1 MSTIPISLDVFCRGQ
16 LAALRDEGY
25 EVIAL
30 SSPGQALDNIY
41 EREQVRTHAI
51 PMKRRIS
58 PLQDLKSLWH
68 LYRYFRHEQP
78 DMVHS
83 LTPKAGLLGMMA
95 AKMAGVPLR
104 VHTFTGLVWPA
115 RKGII
120 RHILKTT
127 DRILCRCATHINPE
141 GKGVRKDLLDG
152 PITRKSLYILAN
164 GNVRGIDG
172 KYFDRTPQVMSDS
185 SELMQPDT
193 FTFLFI
199 GRIASE
205 KGIDELVNAFSLLKE
220 YNCRLIIIGP
230 DESDIDPIKQETTQI
245 MCNDPRIIMTG
256 EQKDIRPW
264 LAAADMLVLPSHRE
278 GFPNVVL
285 EAGAMGVPAIV
296 TDINGSREI
305 IRNEYNGLVI
315 PLGNDYTSRTQTLY
329 EAMRSILDNKE
340 KVHKMASVSRRYILE
355 NWDRQIVLDALL
367 QFYRNLFGG
376 ISPTA
381 RT

>member
-1 MSTIPISLDVFCRGQ
+1 
-16 LAALRDEGY
+16 
-25 EVIAL
+25 
-30 SSPGQALDNIY
+30 
-41 EREQVRTHAI
+41 
-51 PMKRRIS
+51 
-58 PLQDLKSLWH
+58 
-68 LYRYFRHEQP
+68 
-78 DMVHS
+78 
-83 LTPKAGLLGMMA
+83 
-95 AKMAGVPLR
+95 
-104 VHTFTGLVWPA
+104 
-115 RKGII
+115 
-120 RHILKTT
+120 
-127 DRILCRCATHINPE
+127 
-141 GKGVRKDLLDG
+141 
-152 PITRKSLYILAN
+152 
-164 GNVRGIDG
+164 
-172 KYFDRTPQVMSDS
+172 
-185 SELMQPDT
+185 MQPDT

-205 KGIDELVNAFSLLKE
+205 KGIDELVNAFSRLKE

-230 DESDIDPIKQETTQI
+230 DESDIDPINQETTQI
-245 MCNDPRIIMTG
+245 MHNDPRIIMTG